1 MKKKARSWDIETW
14 MRGGIC
20 PPTNNTAPMI
30 RSDAL
35 PAPCRA
41 RGGKRCQQV
50 FCHGLLSGALAL
62 GLLLFA
68 GCSKSEP
75 RKAGPPP
82 DKQQEYTLSKGIEF
96 WSSGKQAEAVEQF
109 TALDWS
115 KEPLFSLG
123 DPLGFSDRQLAA
135 LPEGDRAQL
144 VKKVASLKALGVHV
158 SQLAQKAEAA
168 RNGEQAEKYAGS
180 VSRCGEAL
188 DQPQYCT
195 MLRQVGKAFKKLAK

>member
-1 MKKKARSWDIETW
+1 
-14 MRGGIC
+14 
-20 PPTNNTAPMI
+20 MI
-30 RSDAL
+30 RTDAL
-35 PAPCRA
+35 PARCRA
-41 RGGKRCQQV
+41 RGGKGCQRV
-50 FCHGLLSGALAL
+50 FFHGLLSGALAL

-82 DKQQEYTLSKGIEF
+82 EKQQESTLSKCIEL

-115 KEPLFSLG
+115 KGLLFSSG
-123 DPLGFSDRQLAA
+123 DALGFTDQQIAA
-135 LPEGDRAQL
+135 LPENDREQWI
-144 VKKVASLKALGVHV
+144 KKVASLKALGVHV

>member
-1 MKKKARSWDIETW
+1 MWILRTVLI
-14 MRGGIC
+14 
-20 PPTNNTAPMI
+20 
-30 RSDAL
+30 
-35 PAPCRA
+35 
-41 RGGKRCQQV
+41 
-50 FCHGLLSGALAL
+50 GALAL
-62 GLLLFA
+62 GLLVFA

-82 DKQQEYTLSKGIEF
+82 EKQQEYTLSKCIELG
-96 WSSGKQAEAVEQF
+96 SSGKQAEAVDQF
-109 TALDWS
+109 TGLDWS
-115 KEPLFSLG
+115 KGLLFSSG
-123 DPLGFSDRQLAA
+123 DSLGFSEQQIAA

-195 MLRQVGKAFKKLAK
+195 MLRQVGKAFKKLGK